1 MIVIVINCGS
11 SSLKFKL
18 FDMGTTSEQLAE
30 GVVEEIGKDS
40 SKFTYCSH
48 KMGPG
53 EKVVRQ
59 VQAPD
64 HTAAVDKVAKILLDA
79 EVGLFEGSIKVD
91 AVGHRVVH
99 GGEKFSR
106 SALITKGV
114 KDVIRECATLAP
126 LHNPPNLAGIEA
138 CEKIFEGIPQVAVFD
153 TAFHQTMPEH
163 VFLYGLPYQLYERH
177 HVRKYGFHGTSHE
190 YVYRRAV
197 ELLDKPASDLNIVT
211 CHLGNGSSITAVKQG
226 KALDTSMGLTPLEGL
241 VMGTRTGD
249 MDPAVVLYVMEKEQL
264 NLDET
269 NTLLN
274 KKSGLKGLSGVSN
287 DLRAIMREAEA
298 GNERARVAIDIFCY
312 RIIKY
317 IGAYAAAMGGIN
329 AVVFTGGIGENAAAV
344 REQVCSPL
352 AFLGLKLDSKQNS
365 IRGQEVDISTA
376 DSTVRALVIPTNEE
390 LSIAQKSRRAVEE
403 AGEKYR

>member
-18 FDMGTTSEQLAE
+18 FDMGSTNEQLAE

-59 VQAPD
+59 VRAPD
-64 HTAAVDKVAKILLDA
+64 HTAAVGQVAKILLDA
-79 EVGLFEGSIKVD
+79 DVGLFEGSIKVD

-106 SALITKGV
+106 SALVTKGV
-114 KDVIRECATLAP
+114 KEVIQECAALAP

-163 VFLYGLPYQLYERH
+163 VYLYGLPYQLYERH
-177 HVRKYGFHGTSHE
+177 HIRKYGFHGTSHE
-190 YVYRRAV
+190 YVYRRAI
-197 ELLDKPASDLNIVT
+197 ELLDKPAADLNVVT
-211 CHLGNGSSITAVKQG
+211 CHLGNGSSITAVKHG

-264 NLDET
+264 NLEEA

-317 IGAYAAAMGGIN
+317 IGAYAAAMGGVD
-329 AVVFTGGIGENAAAV
+329 AVVFTGGIGENATSIRA
-344 REQVCSPL
+344 QVCAPL
-352 AFLGLKLDSKQNS
+352 GFLGLQLDPEKNRIS
-365 IRGQEVDISTA
+365 GQEVDISTA
-376 DSTVRALVIPTNEE
+376 DSTVKALVIPTNEE

-403 AGEKYR
+403 ASEKYR

>member
-18 FDMGTTSEQLAE
+18 FDMGATNEQLAE
-30 GVVEEIGKDS
+30 GVVEEIGKES
-40 SKFTYCSH
+40 SRFTYSSH
-48 KMGPG
+48 KMATG

-64 HTAAVDKVAKILLDA
+64 HTAAVDRVAKILLDP
-79 EVGLFEGSIKVD
+79 EVGLFEENIKVD

-106 SALITKGV
+106 SALVTKGV
-114 KDVIRECATLAP
+114 KDVIRECAALAP

-197 ELLDKPASDLNIVT
+197 QMLDRSPGDLNVIT
-211 CHLGNGSSITAVKQG
+211 CHLGNGASITAVKQG

-249 MDPAVVLYVMEKEQL
+249 MDPAVVLYVMEKEHL
-264 NLDET
+264 NLEQA

-287 DLRAIMREAEA
+287 DLRAIMAAAED

-312 RIIKY
+312 RITKY
-317 IGAYAAAMGGIN
+317 IGAYAAAMGGVD

-352 AFLGLKLDSKQNS
+352 AFLGLRLDGTKNA
-365 IRGQEVDISTA
+365 IRGEEIDITTP
-376 DSTVRALVIPTNEE
+376 DSTVKALVVPTNEE
-390 LSIAQKSRRAVEE
+390 LSIAQKSKRAVEE
-403 AGEKYR
+403 AQEKYR